1 MDRDSRVNREALMS
15 TVDPSSIRL
24 PDAGADAITRLS
36 DAGRRL
42 HSVFRAAAFWASI
55 PLPLLIFGTLVT
67 GVVASTPLLVAA
79 LALLNVCCAVIGHSY
94 SPEI

>member
-1 MDRDSRVNREALMS
+1 MS

-24 PDAGADAITRLS
+24 PGAGAIARLCDAGKRLRS
-36 DAGRRL
+36 A
-42 HSVFRAAAFWASI
+42 FRAAAFWTSI

>member
-1 MDRDSRVNREALMS
+1 MS

-24 PDAGADAITRLS
+24 PDPDVGAIARLS
-36 DAGRRL
+36 DAGGRL
-42 HSVFRAAAFWASI
+42 SRAFRAAAFWTSI

-79 LALLNVCCAVIGHSY
+79 LALLNVCCAVIGHNY
-94 SPEI
+94 SPER

>member
-24 PDAGADAITRLS
+24 PDAGAITRLS